1 MISPQLQHAVSQAKV
16 DDLRRAA
23 TDRSRI
29 QRRHQPSRR
38 DAAERSVML
47 RFGTPTDRS
56 SVARL
61 AALDSSKAPA
71 QPVLL
76 AEVDGRLVAALS
88 LSDDAVVADPF
99 HHTADLI
106 ELLTSTSPPARRQ
119 QTEQACLPAAA
130 VVSSP
135 CPGLA
140 LGKMQPS
147 GIRPSRRSA
156 GVAHCMP
163 QQRPEVIVDGALSG

>member
-23 TDRSRI
+23 TDR
-29 QRRHQPSRR
+29 RRMQHRAEPSRP

-61 AALDSSKAPA
+61 AALHSSKAPA
-71 QPVLL
+71 EPVLL
-76 AEVDGRLVAALS
+76 AEVAGRLVAALS
-88 LSDDAVVADPF
+88 LSDDTVVADPF

-106 ELLTSTSPPARRQ
+106 ELLRARARQ
-119 QTEQACLPAAA
+119 LD
-130 VVSSP
+130 
-135 CPGLA
+135 GN
-140 LGKMQPS
+140 
-147 GIRPSRRSA
+147 RPSRRA
-156 GVAHCMP
+156 VRL
-163 QQRPEVIVDGALSG
+163 RPWSRVRALAWR